1 VLLALLITKIAMI
14 HIMIVTIIIILT
26 SDSYVDKNTYGI
38 SVFDRIKLLKDM
50 EQGMLTALLSGSVK
64 MEEIE
69 EKLRDSLPDECK
81 DDFMT
86 VLKEIMVGYK
96 MNSATIDIFIPEA
109 IPYGVNTAKSTLRDA
124 SRTCERAVTWSNTNL
139 AAKDY
144 TDALNLAMQ
153 NKRSVRFVRWG
164 VELPRVTLKELISR
178 NLLRFIVS
186 GRYIPVRAISS
197 CLSRAEALLEGDNS
211 HEALA
216 FKAGFDMDSNGILKK
231 SSNKGPFTKLPEVN
245 VFEGRWKAWFSDEQ
259 AVCRLDDVGGKRVP
273 FAGPFV
279 VLTVESTK
287 GSHTRWTEVE
297 DPIAATE
304 VYIFT
309 HIFVYV
315 CVFVLICSL
324 MYVYADN
331 IYEN

>member
-1 VLLALLITKIAMI
+1 MI
-14 HIMIVTIIIILT
+14 EIIIITFT

-69 EKLRDSLPDECK
+69 VKLRDSLPDECK
-81 DDFMT
+81 DDFMA

-124 SRTCERAVTWSNTNL
+124 SRICEHVVTWSNTNL

-164 VELPRVTLKELISR
+164 VELPRVSLKELISR
-178 NLLRFIVS
+178 NFLRFIVS

-231 SSNKGPFTKLPEVN
+231 TSNKGPFTKLPEVN

-259 AVCRLDDVGGKRVP
+259 VVCRLDDVGSKRVP
-273 FAGPFV
+273 FTGPFV

-287 GSHTRWTEVE
+287 GGHTRWIEVE

-304 VYIFT
+304 VYIF
-309 HIFVYV
+309 
-315 CVFVLICSL
+315 
-324 MYVYADN
+324 M
-331 IYEN
+331 